1 LCVGGDEEKGGTHMS
16 FDKEQLNKQYALSEG
31 DPFFQNCPYQNTAFG
46 QRVFERLSE
55 RLPYPIK
62 TGTLSLSGDCLTV
75 YLYAETDTLCILKN
89 LFSACPDHFS
99 EPKEHFVRDLLQV
112 LDDAAQEFGLP
123 MLSDILSSDAR
134 VYLHISDFRSAMI
147 CADFGSRCAEISR
160 EVRYKCH
167 QYNVT
172 VCTGQWPDRFFMLVY
187 DTEWQRRLAKWTGHT
202 KRVAEMV
209 LALCRENDPHGVYA
223 DDGLVDA
230 YSVTSK
236 ERLRHDGHMMGVM
249 RNNEHMY

>member
-1 LCVGGDEEKGGTHMS
+1 LIS
-16 FDKEQLNKQYALSEG
+16 
-31 DPFFQNCPYQNTAFG
+31 
-46 QRVFERLSE
+46 
-55 RLPYPIK
+55 
-62 TGTLSLSGDCLTV
+62 
-75 YLYAETDTLCILKN
+75 
-89 LFSACPDHFS
+89 
-99 EPKEHFVRDLLQV
+99 V
-112 LDDAAQEFGLP
+112 LDECTKEFGLP
-123 MLSDILSSDAR
+123 PLAEQALPDAR
-134 VYLHISDFRSAMI
+134 VDLHVSDFRSAVI
-147 CADFGSRCAEISR
+147 AYDFGSRCAEVSR
-160 EVRYKCH
+160 EVRYKCY

-209 LALCRENDPHGVYA
+209 LALCRENDPQGVYA

>member
-1 LCVGGDEEKGGTHMS
+1 MS

-31 DPFFQNCPYQNTAFG
+31 GPFFQNCPYQNTAFG

-62 TGTLSLSGDCLTV
+62 TGTLHLSDHHLTV
-75 YLYAETDTLCILKN
+75 DLYAETETLSVCAFLISVCGDN
-89 LFSACPDHFS
+89 FATPRQTV
-99 EPKEHFVRDLLQV
+99 VRDLISV
-112 LDDAAQEFGLP
+112 LDECTREFGLP
-123 MLSDILSSDAR
+123 PLAEQALPDAR
-134 VYLHISDFRSAMI
+134 VDIHVSDFRSAVI
-147 CADFGSRCAEISR
+147 AYDFGSRCAGINR

-202 KRVAEMV
+202 KRAAEMV

-230 YSVTSK
+230 YSATSK